1 MSLAEL
7 PWRGRSGAGP
17 TAGSH
22 CMAAAPPR
30 SRRALCA
37 AERPRRRSR
46 EPPTAFPPPPP
57 DHLPLATRRSAEGRN
72 YGNSIRVIWKHDAE
86 SRELQG
92 HHPCLCLRLRPPAG
106 SGDKAGRGRRTGTRI
121 TFQRLRY
128 GSSAK
133 HTCLLWTRVTAL
145 GDSEDFTQ
153 LSLLCF
159 RALQRPV
166 LHSRPLEIPLTGTR
180 CSSIREKSCQKS
192 ASSAYETAVLSGLD
206 IKVRDLPLSSD

>member
-1 MSLAEL
+1 MSWGGVSLAEL

-46 EPPTAFPPPPP
+46 EPPTASPRLPRTISPSPPAA
-57 DHLPLATRRSAEGRN
+57 LRRAEITAIQLESF
-72 YGNSIRVIWKHDAE
+72 GNTTQRAGSCRAITPA
-86 SRELQG
+86 
-92 HHPCLCLRLRPPAG
+92 LCLRLRPPAG

-153 LSLLCF
+153 LS
-159 RALQRPV
+159 AL
-166 LHSRPLEIPLTGTR
+166 
-180 CSSIREKSCQKS
+180 
-192 ASSAYETAVLSGLD
+192 
-206 IKVRDLPLSSD
+206 LSSPAAPCASLAAP